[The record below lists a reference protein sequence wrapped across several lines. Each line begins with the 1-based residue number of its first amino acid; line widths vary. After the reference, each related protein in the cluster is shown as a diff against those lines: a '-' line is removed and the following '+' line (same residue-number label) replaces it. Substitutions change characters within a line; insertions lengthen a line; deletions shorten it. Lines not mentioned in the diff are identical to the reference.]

1 MNKVIGVIGCGWL
14 GLPLA
19 IQLKEQGYT
28 VKGTTTSR
36 DKINTLSKSSITPSL
51 IQISETEIEGD
62 IADFLKSTDILVVN
76 IPPRLRGKG
85 TKENYVSKIAL
96 LIKEIEIS
104 TVSKVLFVS
113 STSVYGND
121 QGEVNEETQPMP
133 TSESGKQLLKT
144 EKLIRDNIHFESTI
158 IRFAGLIGPDR
169 HPVTMLSGRTNLSGG
184 DAPTN
189 LIHLDDCI
197 GIITTII
204 EKNGW
209 GELINGVN
217 PEHPTKREYYA
228 QMALKKN
235 LQAPEYQENK
245 GNNHKKITISNTFLT
260 KNYRF
265 LTPI

>member
-1 MNKVIGVIGCGWL
+1 M
-14 GLPLA
+14 
-19 IQLKEQGYT
+19 
-28 VKGTTTSR
+28 
-36 DKINTLSKSSITPSL
+36 DTLSKSGIQPYL
-51 IQISETEIEGD
+51 VQISETAIEGD
-62 IADFLKSTDILVVN
+62 IADFLRDTDILVLN
-76 IPPRLRGKG
+76 IPPGLRGKG
-85 TKENYVSKIAL
+85 PKENYVSKIEL
-96 LIKEIEIS
+96 LTKEIELS

-113 STSVYGND
+113 STSVYGDN
-121 QGEVNEETQPMP
+121 QGEVDEETQPVP

-169 HPVTMLSGRTNLSGG
+169 HPISMLSGRTNLSGG

-209 GELINGVN
+209 GELINGVY

-265 LTPI
+265 LTSILP